1 MEMTLFAKVAVLLT
15 GTMILGALGALTGR
29 AIRSIGAFIGLA
41 ILFVVGTIAVILVAK
56 ANAMLGICLLGGWA
70 YLSGLVIA
78 PSVQMY
84 AEKLGWQTV
93 FGAYLGTAGVMAVCG
108 AVAMLSGINFGALGG
123 ILFFALLG
131 LIVVG
136 IVGIFVRMSREFNM
150 IYAGLGMVIFAGYFL
165 FDFFRLGHTENTWAR
180 AVELTVSI
188 YLDFLNFFLYLLQF
202 IAAVSDKN

>member
-1 MEMTLFAKVAVLLT
+1 
-15 GTMILGALGALTGR
+15 
-29 AIRSIGAFIGLA
+29 
-41 ILFVVGTIAVILVAK
+41 
-56 ANAMLGICLLGGWA
+56 
-70 YLSGLVIA
+70 
-78 PSVQMY
+78 MY

-136 IVGIFVRMSREFNM
+136 IIGIFIRMSRQFNM
-150 IYAGLGMVIFAGYFL
+150 VYSIFGMIIFAGYFL
-165 FDFFRLGHTENTWAR
+165 YDFFRLAHSENTWAK

-202 IAAVSDKN
+202 LAAVADKN